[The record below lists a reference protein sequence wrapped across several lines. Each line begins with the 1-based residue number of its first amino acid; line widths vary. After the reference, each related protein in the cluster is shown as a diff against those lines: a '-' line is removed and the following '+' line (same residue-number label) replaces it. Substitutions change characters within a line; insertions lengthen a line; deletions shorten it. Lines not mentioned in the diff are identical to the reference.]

1 MKNVVIWFF
10 AFALG
15 FIGVGLYGYIRTSS
29 AANPVI
35 SKTTSVPI
43 PAPTYALN
51 PPSEALSG
59 MIVTETGTV
68 KKLSRNETDYT
79 EASAGAQILLGES
92 IATDADSTTVASV
105 SGMVTAYVDASSE
118 LVFANMFPSNF
129 VLQQKNGRV
138 TYDVYQPI
146 AVRALHSLISL
157 NSGTY
162 MIHIIDT
169 DMSVTAISG
178 SAKLAIVDTDNNTH
192 VYDIGEGERLNI
204 DDANRLVYRVR
215 THY

>member
-29 AANPVI
+29 VANPVI

-79 EASAGAQILLGES
+79 EASAGARILLGES

>member
-29 AANPVI
+29 VANPVI

-68 KKLSRNETDYT
+68 KKLSRNEADYT